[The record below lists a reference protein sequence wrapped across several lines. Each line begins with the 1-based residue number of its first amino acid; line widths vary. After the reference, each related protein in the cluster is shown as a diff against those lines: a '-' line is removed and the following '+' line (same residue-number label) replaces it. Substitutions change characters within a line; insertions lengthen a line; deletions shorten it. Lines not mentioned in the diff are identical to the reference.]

1 MTDQATGGQGE
12 SAEEAA
18 TSFDSLVDTW
28 IEEELASSPVHA
40 TSLGTE
46 GDHGSLGDWSA
57 VAIEDRERSDGRW
70 LRRLEKL
77 DTARLGSERRVDLGL
92 LVSALKGRAVYSS
105 WDHWRRDPATYLDP
119 CLYGVFALF
128 LNRIFPEAEL
138 VSYATSRLL
147 QVPQVLADAKQNLD
161 MELAS
166 PLICERALGQSNAA
180 VAYFRRLLPAEV
192 DDPGLRAKLAE
203 AGEVAAGA
211 MESFIQDLEAL
222 AKKARGDYALG
233 EERYTA
239 LLKDKELLGY
249 GAAELRIRGEAAWA
263 EIDDQMR
270 ALASEVDPSAD
281 SWRSVVESLNSDHPE
296 SPEQMLA
303 TYTDWTERARR
314 FLADNGLVTLPEGE
328 KCLVEPSPPFQR
340 PVLAVASYSQPPAFR
355 PGLTGHF
362 FVPFP
367 PEGTPPDEVQK
378 RLASNSFHSIPTIS
392 VHEAYPGHHWHLTWM
407 KANPRRVRQ
416 LVWSSYFA
424 EGWALYSEK
433 MMSEQGFFEDPRS
446 ELCFLDARIFRAAR
460 IIVDTGLH
468 IGDLDFE
475 GAVEIMRTRA
485 SLPEPVARA
494 EVTRYCAWPTQAPS
508 YLTGSLEIERIR
520 EQFMA
525 ANSGGL
531 REFHDSI
538 CATGSMPLGLAE
550 QALFGSPKAGTS

>member
-1 MTDQATGGQGE
+1 MTDQVTGGQGGE

-18 TSFDSLVDTW
+18 TSFDSLVESW
-28 IEEELASSPVHA
+28 IAEELASSPVHA
-40 TSLGTE
+40 TALGAQ

-77 DTARLGSERRVDLGL
+77 DTTQLDSERRVDLGL
-92 LVSALKGRAVYSS
+92 LVSALKGREVYSS
-105 WDHWRRDPATYLDP
+105 WSQWRRDPATYLDT

-128 LNRIFPEAEL
+128 LNRLFPESEL
-138 VSYATSRLL
+138 VSYAASRLR
-147 QVPQVLADAKQNLD
+147 QVPQVLAHAGENLD
-161 MELAS
+161 VELVS

-180 VAYFRRLLPAEV
+180 VTYFRRLLPAEV
-192 DDPGLRAKLAE
+192 KDAALRVELE
-203 AGEVAAGA
+203 DAGEVAAAA
-211 MESFIQDLEAL
+211 MESFVAHLEGL
-222 AKKARGDYALG
+222 VRDGRGKYALG
-233 EERYTA
+233 EERYTT
-239 LLKDKELLGY
+239 LLREKELLGY
-249 GAAELRIRGEAAWA
+249 GAGALRERGEAAWA
-263 EIDDQMR
+263 EIDEQMQ
-270 ALASEVDPSAD
+270 ALARRVDPSAD
-281 SWRSVVESLNSDHPE
+281 GWRSVIESLNNDHPD

-303 TYTDWTERARR
+303 SYTDWTERARR
-314 FLADNGLVTLPEGE
+314 FLADNGLVTLPNGE
-328 KCLVEPSPPFQR
+328 RCLVEPSPPFQR

-367 PEGTPPDEVQK
+367 PDGTPAEEVQK

-416 LVWSSYFA
+416 LVWSSYYA
-424 EGWALYSEK
+424 EGWALYAEK
-433 MMSEQGFFEDPRS
+433 MMSEQGFFEDPRA

-520 EQFMA
+520 EQFMTA
-525 ANSGGL
+525 KLGDL
-531 REFHDSI
+531 REFHDAI

-550 QALFGSPKAGTS
+550 QALFGALDPRA

>member
-1 MTDQATGGQGE
+1 MTDQMSAGHSGE

-18 TSFDSLVDTW
+18 TSFDSLVESW
-28 IEEELASSPVHA
+28 IAEELASSPVHA
-40 TSLGTE
+40 TALGAE
-46 GDHGSLGDWSA
+46 GDHGSLGEWSA

-77 DTARLGSERRVDLGL
+77 DTAQLDSERRVDLGL
-92 LVSALKGRAVYSS
+92 LVSALKGREVYGG
-105 WDHWRRDPATYLDP
+105 WYQWRRDPATYLDP

-128 LNRIFPEAEL
+128 LNRIFPESEI
-138 VSYATSRLL
+138 VSYAASRLR
-147 QVPQVLADAKQNLD
+147 QVPQVLADARQNLD
-161 MELAS
+161 VELVS
-166 PLICERALGQSNAA
+166 PLICERALGQSKAA
-180 VAYFRRLLPAEV
+180 VTYFRRLLPAEV
-192 DDPGLRAKLAE
+192 EDAELRAELAD
-203 AGEVAAGA
+203 AGEVAASA
-211 MESFIQDLEAL
+211 MESFTSHLESL
-222 AKKARGDYALG
+222 ARDGRGEYALG
-233 EERYTA
+233 EERYTT
-239 LLKDKELLGY
+239 LLREKELLGY
-249 GAAELRIRGEAAWA
+249 GARELRERGEVAWA
-263 EIDDQMR
+263 EIDEQMK
-270 ALASEVDPSAD
+270 ALARRVDPSAD
-281 SWRSVVESLNSDHPE
+281 GWRSVVESLNSDHPD

-303 TYTDWTERARR
+303 SYTDWTERARR
-314 FLADNGLVTLPEGE
+314 SLADNGLVTLPDGE

-355 PGLTGHF
+355 PGRTGHF

-367 PEGTPPDEVQK
+367 PDGTPPEEVQK
-378 RLASNSFHSIPTIS
+378 RLASNSFHSIPTVS

-416 LVWSSYFA
+416 LVWSSYYA
-424 EGWALYSEK
+424 EGWALYAEK
-433 MMSEQGFFEDPRS
+433 MMNEQGFFEDPRA
-446 ELCFLDARIFRAAR
+446 ELCYLDARIFRAAR

-520 EQFMA
+520 EQYM
-525 ANSGGL
+525 SEGLGDL
-531 REFHDSI
+531 REFHDAI

-550 QALFGSPKAGTS
+550 RALFDGRA